1 MKAAHSPAELAKA
14 TLAFA
19 GILGFFV
26 VVIHQLTRML
36 G

>member
-1 MKAAHSPAELAKA
+1 MKAAHSPAELTKGA
-14 TLAFA
+14 LAFA

-26 VVIHQLTRML
+26 IVVHQLTRML

>member
-14 TLAFA
+14 TLVFA